1 MKKRAMSLA
10 LTLFMLMSLLPTLN
24 LPVSAAG
31 SGTEMDALTALG
43 IDSSAA
49 PEGFDANSLDNPYG
63 RNTVELTPVNE
74 LYTVG
79 LQNKVAYPASYDT
92 TNAALQ
98 NGNNKEAHITTAANV
113 LQASLY
119 GNAAWTQ
126 TTVSGIMGS
135 GATSAV
141 KSGTTAAAG
150 DYTLITTGTVN
161 STDTSFP
168 TKGYLKDATGASTDL
183 GGGFKYA
190 LSSVA
195 TGNFDKNTGGLSAQ
209 TAMVYTSDYSKNGG
223 LYLRFGSATGGTY
236 GSSAKTLLGTDK
248 SIGNPGLL
256 YEGKP
261 VEDFAQ
267 NPYQMQNYLQVATG
281 DWNNDGLDEVAV
293 YIPENGN
300 SRIVVYALQ
309 LTGADDRA
317 TAYQDPSKWQVV
329 WTYSL
334 REGDVVSNMVSLVSG
349 DVNQDGT
356 DDLAAT
362 WGYYYGP
369 TQNIGSTAVVMF
381 GAKGTDL
388 LKTSQ
393 QFNLT
398 YGVSNIVRASFE
410 FGDIAGS
417 DSDILILCG
426 QSDADLKAGNTQ
438 TRYVALYD
446 WNGTSFVSNVYQNFN
461 LFEKDKDNNYTWPIM
476 SAHGDKF
483 YSLPLCTANTALI
496 AQGLGGGSDLLY
508 FDSLIIK
515 YGDKGL
521 EIKEAWDNQATMQQN
536 TTNPVDFVEYGAV
549 AGDFTGQT
557 GAGALVTM
565 MQTLSSVAQKT
576 ASYTVTG
583 SHQVPRVVWSYY
595 YSNWFYRLFDIK
607 TWYISGITW
616 DTVTDT
622 TPVSA
627 PYEEL
632 TMGKAYMVT
641 VDQTPAPDYIHRTET
656 DFSTSICLANTDNDS
671 SYMSYSG
678 RHYYTY
684 TDPEVLAVLA
694 SPPYYADLINRDDL
708 SGSYA
713 ESTTTY
719 SKTTGSGSGTNISS
733 TIKLGAYVSFE
744 HDFEVFDVKVA
755 SVEAEAQITENFT
768 FDWETESTLE
778 QTITYSATAGEDMVS
793 FYSIPMEIYEYNS
806 YVADGAGGYDKVLTT
821 VNIPHE
827 AAVRLLS
834 LEEYESIQKDYNVL
848 PPIANNVLTHT
859 VGDPATYP
867 TSTAGY
873 NLVAEYTGDPAS
885 VGFSSTEGGS
895 GISQEI
901 AMSETNSTAFTA
913 SIAVEAKAGG
923 GPGDFKVGVIAGAEV
938 GAGFVQISTS
948 GSSFSGEMQN
958 MPIEAQPYGYSLNWR
973 IFSYKYSDGGRTF
986 PVVSYIV
993 SDLNSPPPLP
1003 DDFKQD
1009 MAITTS
1015 DSVTLTWSYDRTV
1028 AGFRIYRY
1036 YEFPEGSGSYE
1047 VKFVPFSA
1055 AVSFDALSK
1064 TYYFNYK
1071 DENLSPYTEYKYQIK
1086 TVRADNPKESIYS
1099 EPMSCRTKT
1108 AVGYP
1113 VITLDGLDENGQL
1126 PIYPDDDGIVRLS
1139 IAGAEDYSGISYQW
1153 QKLVDGVWT
1162 AMSGRTG
1169 DTLTISNA
1177 GTADKGLYR
1186 CRVNCIYYDEGAAQ
1200 NYYIS
1205 AYSAEFLTAYAKRTA
1220 KTSIFA
1226 AEEHFTDVSG
1236 GNPLD
1241 GLVANIELHSA
1252 NANHAAAPTGNVTF
1266 TVKGTDYEY
1275 SETVALAVSP
1285 DTKVLDGME
1294 RKYATASLSIESL
1307 PVGVYSL
1314 TAYYGGSKV
1323 FRDMTTTEKVLVVI
1337 GSGSEDKLDLA
1348 AADGGSAVTKF
1359 VYGDAIHPS
1368 LFTIAR
1374 ATDGKIR
1381 ETPVLASFEY
1391 YSNDPADWI
1400 DHDNDPNTDMV
1411 PDRISFAKGGPA
1423 PDVGSYTM
1431 EAYVGA
1437 ELRAAQ
1443 TFTVSQK
1450 PITVSVR
1457 SEPNVD
1463 MGTISGKPPVLECAE
1478 LSAEALALLELGY
1491 TATNSAGNLITL
1503 DNLTEPGNYTVTACI
1518 GATTD
1523 AVLYNNYSITYVPG
1537 TYTIIGATFRLEAI
1551 AAPYTDKAGTRPV
1564 GSVGISN
1571 KTQTFADYASG
1582 TPVLLYAMPEA
1593 GYEVDTW
1600 TALFANRTTKTQSG
1614 GNTYTLTTEAQTVT
1628 VTATFKPAKIT
1639 LATVADPVSG
1649 GTVSCSDEYFSSGA
1663 YVSTGAEYTF
1673 TATPK
1678 VGYHFNKWQILTGG
1692 TTTSP
1697 AGTAAADGSNTLTVT
1712 IGTDSMSVYAYFTR
1726 DAYTLTLD
1734 GDIAASYMFDDDGN
1748 STTPPVKRNIPSGTS
1763 VPGDTAVTLEPKI
1776 GYHAA
1781 EGAVFIVNGVET
1793 TDSLSH
1799 VFNITQNTTASL
1811 ETVRNSYAVTASAE
1825 NGSVVTK
1832 VNGAAAAEDALAA
1845 VEGGSALTFTARAER
1860 GFVFDHWLLD
1870 GTAVADSTETLTIA
1884 ELGANTDVTA
1894 VFAANV
1900 PYPATA
1906 VVNTASRGTMKYT
1919 LYDIYGDLV
1928 GTALTDMPVGSSLT
1942 VYQGERLVLT
1952 VDVKTGNMIE
1962 QWEVNGTNSYT
1973 SQKTYTFENISA
1985 PINAKA
1991 YLKAASSYSVNFLAM
2006 GPSGSTLTAAADGAE
2021 ITTGSLQ
2028 YGGSSLVFSGVPAS
2042 GYMLDHWTV
2051 TVGGTTVPE
2060 NTEYEKDAL
2069 GNKVIEPTYTVDPL
2083 TKNLTVRAYFTT
2095 LQVYAVTLRDA
2106 ATGVSKITYVTPIL
2120 PSDDGVR
2127 DTTAD
2132 SVRGGGTV
2140 CMTFEPGDGFG
2151 TSVELLTSALES
2163 AAGAGAGVSV
2173 TEDGGVYTAKVSNVQ
2188 QAIELTEDQL
2198 YKQLYSVTVPAGVT
2212 ASHTTAMEGDI
2223 VTLTVTPSGGYALK
2237 TLILDPGLLNEEV
2250 SASRQIYTF
2259 AMPAGNVTVSVS
2271 FTYTGGGGGGGGA
2284 APEEGV
2290 PVPVS
2295 GNGTDLDIS
2304 AVIEDEIA
2312 RLKMDDDTL
2321 EEIRSMSGTLYFD
2334 LSALDASGVTF
2345 PADAFDAIAGV
2356 GGIEGLS
2363 ISLPEAALTFDTA
2376 AIAAIGAHAGDITL
2390 TAAMLDPDSL
2400 TDEQEELVG
2409 DRPVLDLTLTAGGE
2423 TVSDFGT
2430 GKVEIKVPYSLG
2442 AGEDPNAVVVWYLN
2456 DDGVLEPVTGRYDA
2470 TSACV
2475 VFTVDHFSQY
2485 VLGILPFEDVSREE
2499 WYFGSVSFTYANKLF
2514 SGVEETVFAP
2524 DADMTRAMLVTV
2536 LWRFEGKPA
2545 ARDSA
2550 FTDVKEGEWYT
2561 AAVDWAAELGIVSG
2575 YGNGLFGTGDAITRE
2590 QMALILK
2597 NYAAYKGIDV
2607 SASNDLGGFADG
2619 GSISS
2624 WAKAAMQWAKAQGY
2638 INGTGGGMLE
2648 PKGLASRCQV
2658 AAILQ
2663 RFILDDAE

>member
-10 LTLFMLMSLLPTLN
+10 LTLFMLISLLPTLT
-24 LPVSAAG
+24 LPVSAETP
-31 SGTEMDALTALG
+31 GTEMDALTALG

-49 PEGFDANSLDNPYG
+49 PEGYDANSLDNPYG

-92 TNAALQ
+92 TNTALQ
-98 NGNNKEAHITTAANV
+98 NGNNKEAHITTAANA

-119 GNAAWTQ
+119 GNDAWTQ
-126 TTVSGIMGS
+126 TTVSGIMGN

-141 KSGTTAAAG
+141 NSGTTAAAG
-150 DYTLITTGTVN
+150 DYTLITNGTVN

-168 TKGYLKDATGASTDL
+168 TKGYLKDATGSSTDL

-190 LSSVA
+190 LSSVTA
-195 TGNFDKNTGGLSAQ
+195 GNFDKNTGGLSGQ

-223 LYLRFGSATGGTY
+223 LYLRFGSATDGTY
-236 GSSAKTLLGTDK
+236 GNSAKTLLGTDK

-267 NPYQMQNYLQVATG
+267 NPYQLQNYLQVATG

-293 YIPENGN
+293 YVPENGN

-317 TAYQDPSKWQVV
+317 TAYQDPSKWHVV

-381 GAKGTDL
+381 GAKGTEL

-536 TTNPVDFVEYGAV
+536 TTSPVDFVEYGAV
-549 AGDFTGQT
+549 AGDLTGQT

-595 YSNWFYRLFDIK
+595 YSNWFYKLFDIK

-616 DTVTDT
+616 DVVTDT

-641 VDQTPAPDYIHRTET
+641 VDQTPAPDYIHRTEM
-656 DFSTSICLANTDNDS
+656 DFSASICLANTDNDS

-733 TIKLGAYVSFE
+733 TITLGAYVSFE

-755 SVEAEAQITENFT
+755 SVEAEAQITSNFT

-793 FYSIPMEIYEYNS
+793 FYSIPMEIYEYTS

-913 SIAVEAKAGG
+913 SVAVEAKAGG

-993 SDLNSPPPLP
+993 SDLSSPPPVP

-1028 AGFRIYRY
+1028 SGFRIYRY

-1047 VKFVPFSA
+1047 VKFVPFSS
-1055 AVSFDALSK
+1055 AVRFDALSK

-1113 VITLDGLDENGQL
+1113 VITLDGLDENAQL
-1126 PIYPDDDGIVRLS
+1126 PIYPDDDCIVRLS
-1139 IAGAEDYSGISYQW
+1139 IVGAEDYSGISYQW

-1162 AMSGRTG
+1162 AMSGRTS
-1169 DTLTISNA
+1169 DILTISNA

-1205 AYSAEFLTAYAKRTA
+1205 AYSAEFSTAYAKRTA

-1226 AEEHFTDVSG
+1226 AEEHFTAVSG

-1275 SETVALAVSP
+1275 SETVALAVST

-1314 TAYYGGSKV
+1314 TAYYCGSKV
-1323 FRDMTTTEKVLVVI
+1323 FQDMTTTERVLVVI
-1337 GSGSEDKLDLA
+1337 GSGSADRLDLSA
-1348 AADGGSAVTKF
+1348 ANAGSVVTKF
-1359 VYGDAIHPS
+1359 VYGEMIYPS

-1374 ATDGKIR
+1374 ALDGKIT
-1381 ETPVLASFEY
+1381 ETGVAATYKY
-1391 YSNDPADWI
+1391 YSNDPADW
-1400 DHDNDPNTDMV
+1400 DNPSTTTVVEDIPIRVDFIAGAPTPN
-1411 PDRISFAKGGPA
+1411 
-1423 PDVGSYTM
+1423 VGSYTM

-1437 ELRAAQ
+1437 DLRAAQ
-1443 TFTVSQK
+1443 TFTVGQK
-1450 PITVSVR
+1450 PITVSVKD
-1457 SEPNVD
+1457 EPNVD
-1463 MGTISGKPPVLECAE
+1463 AGTVTAKPPVLASSE
-1478 LSAEALALLELGY
+1478 LSPEALAALKLSY
-1491 TATNSAGNLITL
+1491 SAINSAGNAITL
-1503 DNLTEPGNYTVTACI
+1503 DDTTEPGNYTVTACI
-1518 GATTD
+1518 GGTTD
-1523 AVLYNNYSITYVPG
+1523 IVLYSNYSITYISG

-1564 GSVGISN
+1564 GTVGISN

-1582 TPVLLYAMPEA
+1582 TPLLLYAMPEA

-1600 TALFANRTTKTQSG
+1600 TALFANNTTKTQSG

-1628 VTATFKPAKIT
+1628 VTATFKPATIT

-1649 GTVSCSDEYFSSGA
+1649 GTVSCSDKYFSSGA

-1673 TATPK
+1673 TAMPK
-1678 VGYHFNKWQILTGG
+1678 AGYHFNKWQTLTGG
-1692 TTTSP
+1692 TTASP

-1712 IGTDSMSVYAYFTR
+1712 IGTASMTVYAYFTR
-1726 DAYTLTLD
+1726 DAYTLTLS
-1734 GDIAASYMFDDDGN
+1734 GDISASYMFDHDGN
-1748 STTPPVKRNIPSGTS
+1748 STTAPVKRNIPSGSS
-1763 VPGDTAVTLEPKI
+1763 VAGDTAVTLEPKI
-1776 GYHAA
+1776 GYQAA
-1781 EGAVFIVNGVET
+1781 EGAIFIVNGTET
-1793 TDSLSH
+1793 TDSISH

-1811 ETVRNSYAVTASAE
+1811 ETVRNSYAVTVSAE
-1825 NGSVVTK
+1825 HGSVVTK
-1832 VNGAAAAEDALAA
+1832 INGTAAAADALAA
-1845 VEGGSALTFTARAER
+1845 VEGGSALTFTAHADR
-1860 GFVFDHWLLD
+1860 GYVFDHWLLD
-1870 GTAVADSTETLTIA
+1870 GTEVPDSTETLAIA
-1884 ELGANTDVTA
+1884 ELGANTDVIA
-1894 VFAANV
+1894 VFETNV

-1942 VYQGERLVLT
+1942 VYRGEDLVLT
-1952 VDVKTGNMIE
+1952 VAVNTGNMIE

-1973 SQKTYTFENISA
+1973 SQKTYTFDDISA

-2006 GPSGSTLTAAADGAE
+2006 GSGTLTAKADDGA
-2021 ITTGSLQ
+2021 ITTDTLQ
-2028 YGGSSLVFSGVPAS
+2028 YGGSSLAFSAVPAD

-2051 TVGGTTVPE
+2051 TAGGTTTPE
-2060 NTEYEKDAL
+2060 NTEFIKDVL
-2069 GNKVIEPTYTVDPL
+2069 GNTVIDPTYTIDPL
-2083 TKNLTVRAYFTT
+2083 TKNLTVRAYFAT
-2095 LQVYAVTLRDA
+2095 LQVYAVTLPAA
-2106 ATGVSKITYVTPIL
+2106 ATGVSKIIYVTPVL
-2120 PSDDGVR
+2120 PSDNGVR
-2127 DTTAD
+2127 NTTAD
-2132 SVRGGGTV
+2132 SVRRGGTV
-2140 CMTFEPGDGFG
+2140 RMTFAPNVGFD
-2151 TSVELLTSALES
+2151 TSVELLTTALES
-2163 AAGAGAGVSV
+2163 AAGAGVEVSV
-2173 TEDGGVYTAKVSNVQ
+2173 AETGGVYTATVSNVQ
-2188 QAIELTEDQL
+2188 QVITLTEAEI
-2198 YKQLYSVTVPAGVT
+2198 YKQLYNVTVPAGVAT
-2212 ASHTTAMEGDI
+2212 SPAAAMEGET
-2223 VTLTVTPSGGYALK
+2223 VTLTVTPGAGYLLTTLTLDHGFLNQNVSSALRTYTFSMPK
-2237 TLILDPGLLNEEV
+2237 SDVTV
-2250 SASRQIYTF
+2250 SAS
-2259 AMPAGNVTVSVS
+2259 
-2271 FTYTGGGGGGGGA
+2271 FTYAGGGGGGA
-2284 APEEGV
+2284 APQEGV
-2290 PVPVS
+2290 PIPAS
-2295 GNGTDLDIS
+2295 GGETGLDVS
-2304 AVIEDEIA
+2304 AVIDDGIA
-2312 RLKMDDDTL
+2312 QLEMDDDTL
-2321 EEIRSMSGTLYFD
+2321 EDIRSMSCTLSFD

-2345 PADAFDAIAGV
+2345 PAEAFGAIAGAA
-2356 GGIEGLS
+2356 GMEGLS
-2363 ISLPEAALTFDTA
+2363 ISLPDASVTFDPA
-2376 AIAAIGAHAGDITL
+2376 AITAIGAHAGDITL

-2400 TDEQEELVG
+2400 TDEHKALIG
-2409 DRPVLDLTLTAGGE
+2409 DRPLLDLTLTASSE
-2423 TVSDFGT
+2423 TISDFGIGT
-2430 GKVEIKVPYSLG
+2430 AEVKVPYSLG
-2442 AGEDPNAVVVWYLN
+2442 VGEDPNAVVVWYLN
-2456 DDGVLEPVTGRYDA
+2456 DDGVLEPVTGRYD
-2470 TSACV
+2470 TESACV
-2475 VFTVDHFSQY
+2475 VFTVGHFSQY
-2485 VLGILPFEDVSREE
+2485 VLGILPFDDVSREK
-2499 WYFGSVSFTYANKLF
+2499 WYFESVSFAYANKLF
-2514 SGVEETVFAP
+2514 SGVEETVFAS
-2524 DADMTRAMLVTV
+2524 DVAMTRSMLVTV
-2536 LWRFEGKPA
+2536 LWRFEGEPA
-2545 ARDSA
+2545 AGNSV
-2550 FTDVKEGEWYT
+2550 FTDVAEDEWYT
-2561 AAVDWAAELGIVSG
+2561 TAVAWAAEHNIVRG

-2590 QMALILK
+2590 QMALILI
-2597 NYAAYKGIDV
+2597 NYASYKDIDI
-2607 SASNDLGGFADG
+2607 SASEDLGNFADN

-2624 WAKAAMQWAKAQGY
+2624 WARAAMQWANAEGY
-2638 INGTGGGMLE
+2638 INGTGSDMLD

-2663 RFILDDAE
+2663 RFITDDAE